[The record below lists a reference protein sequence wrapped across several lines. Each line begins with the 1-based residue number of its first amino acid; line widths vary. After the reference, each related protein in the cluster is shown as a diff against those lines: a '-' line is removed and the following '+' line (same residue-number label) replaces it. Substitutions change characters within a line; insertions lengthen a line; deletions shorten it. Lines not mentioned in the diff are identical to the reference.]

1 MIQDMNDNQDNNT
14 AKVHGSGSMYV
25 DAAIEALRQ
34 ERKNNQNFSY
44 MLITSDEKH
53 FAREGTGREDDI
65 IKAIAEN
72 MGKHP
77 DFAKIMK
84 RAIILYEFEQNPAK
98 MLEAMLESFKRE
110 KQKDN
115 KE

>member
-1 MIQDMNDNQDNNT
+1 MDTNQDNNN
-14 AKVHGSGSMYV
+14 AKVHGSGSIYI

-53 FAREGTGREDDI
+53 FAREGTGSKEEI
-65 IKAIAEN
+65 TKAIAAN

-77 DFAKIMK
+77 DFAEIIR
-84 RAIILYEFEQNPAK
+84 RAVILYEFEKDPAK
-98 MLEAMLESFKRE
+98 MLEAMLETFKRE

-115 KE
+115 KQ